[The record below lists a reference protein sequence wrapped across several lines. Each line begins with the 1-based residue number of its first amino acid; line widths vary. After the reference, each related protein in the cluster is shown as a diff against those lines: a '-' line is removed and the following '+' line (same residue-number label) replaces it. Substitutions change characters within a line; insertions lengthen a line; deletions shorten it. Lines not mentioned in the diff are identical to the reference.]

1 MRILFSF
8 KTVAAVAIMCSSFSS
23 FAQNAAN
30 KDNNT
35 TATPEVIG
43 ATWKNS
49 LTPDGVYD
57 RIPHESRIL
66 PWQPIREAD
75 VMWKKR
81 VWREIDTRQKQNLAF
96 RYPGDELSGGGMFI
110 EILMNAIKTGKVQA
124 FNEDNFTS
132 TMTKD
137 QLLEK
142 LEGRMDTIPSV
153 DPITQETTYV
163 YRRKGVILDQITKF
177 RIKEDWIFDRN
188 LGRMVVRILG
198 IAPLKDEYTDE
209 NVFKFTIPLFWIY
222 YPNIRET
229 LAQYEVYNPE
239 NDVARINWDT
249 YFENRY
255 FSSYIIKVS
264 NPYGASFNNLGY
276 TPMEQLYE
284 AEKTNE
290 MIFNKEHDMWV
301 Y

>member
-1 MRILFSF
+1 
-8 KTVAAVAIMCSSFSS
+8 
-23 FAQNAAN
+23 
-30 KDNNT
+30 
-35 TATPEVIG
+35 
-43 ATWKNS
+43 
-49 LTPDGVYD
+49 
-57 RIPHESRIL
+57 
-66 PWQPIREAD
+66 
-75 VMWKKR
+75 
-81 VWREIDTRQKQNLAF
+81 
-96 RYPGDELSGGGMFI
+96 
-110 EILMNAIKTGKVQA
+110 
-124 FNEDNFTS
+124 
-132 TMTKD
+132 
-137 QLLEK
+137 
-142 LEGRMDTIPSV
+142 
-153 DPITQETTYV
+153 
-163 YRRKGVILDQITKF
+163 
-177 RIKEDWIFDRN
+177 
-188 LGRMVVRILG
+188 MVVRILG

-249 YFENRY
+249 YFENRF

-284 AEKTNE
+284 AEKTTE